1 MKTVILGSGKGTNAE
16 AIIHAQSNQLLGNAE
31 VHAIFS
37 DNEDSG
43 ILKVAESNN
52 IDGYYLDGGALKTN
66 FDERT
71 EQVWIEEIMKF
82 DPDLIVLAGFMRVL
96 KPAFIK
102 AFNGAIVNLHPSLL
116 PSFKGLRAIER
127 AFDYGVKI
135 SGCSVH
141 WVSEE
146 IDSGKIIGQAPVR
159 IMEGDTIDMVS
170 QKIHAVEHML
180 LPSVIQN
187 LSIGALPFPEA

>member
-1 MKTVILGSGKGTNAE
+1 VKTVILGSGNGTNAE
-16 AIIHAQSNQLLGNAE
+16 AIIRSQSNQLLGNAE

-52 IDGYYLDGGALKTN
+52 IDGYYLDGGSLKTK

-71 EQVWIEEIMKF
+71 EQVWIEKIMKS

-96 KPAFIK
+96 KPTFIK

-127 AFDYGVKI
+127 AFEYGVKI

-159 IMEGDTIDMVS
+159 IMEGDTVEMVS
-170 QKIHAVEHML
+170 QKIHAAEHML

-187 LSIGALPFPEA
+187 LSIGAVPFPEA